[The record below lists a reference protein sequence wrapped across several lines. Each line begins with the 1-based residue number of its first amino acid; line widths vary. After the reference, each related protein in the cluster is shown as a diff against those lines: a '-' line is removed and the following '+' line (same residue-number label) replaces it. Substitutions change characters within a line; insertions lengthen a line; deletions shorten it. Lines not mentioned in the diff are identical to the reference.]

1 MEMEESNMGIIIL
14 GLLPILAL
22 YMLVFQTRMLVGIVT
37 VILGLG
43 LAWVVGMGILMAVIS
58 AIAA

>member
-1 MEMEESNMGIIIL
+1 MGIIIL

-22 YMLVFQTRMLVGIVT
+22 YLLVFQTRLLVGIIA

-43 LAWVVGMGILMAVIS
+43 LAWVVGMGFLMAVIS
-58 AIAA
+58 ALGS

>member
-1 MEMEESNMGIIIL
+1 MGIILL

-22 YMLVFQTRMLVGIVT
+22 YMLIFQTRMLVGVIV

-43 LAWVVGMGILMAVIS
+43 LAWVVGMGFLMAVIS